1 MFQKIPYAAPPI
13 GDLRFQPPVP
23 PNKWEGTLNATYLDA
38 ICYQISTDL
47 PEETEDCLYVNV
59 YTPELPSEDN
69 NVAIPV
75 LLYIYGGGF
84 YEGHAMQYRRGP
96 EYLIDHDVV
105 IVTFNYRLGPLGFL
119 STEDTVVP
127 GNNGLKD
134 QQLAI
139 KWVHENIQLFG
150 GDPEKITIVGE
161 SAGGASVSHHL
172 LNKNSEGLF
181 RAAIMESGTAIN
193 PWSLQRNAKQNAFS
207 FGAVLNSTF
216 SSVNDSQLLLE
227 YLLTVSAK
235 DLDDASVLVSGWAP
249 VIEIEHDEAF
259 VTEKM
264 YGLIRSGNFVKVPI
278 LMGINSEESLSG
290 AGDLDALET
299 LSEYYDNN
307 LQALVPDD
315 IIMLMSDQDQIS
327 FGSSVK
333 SIYCGSGNFVDDL
346 AAEVRIG
353 PNSDKESEDCL
364 YLNVYTPQLP
374 SKTSNASLPVMVYF
388 HGGGFIIGDSTHQS
402 YGPEFL
408 VSKDVVVVTLNYR
421 LGVFGFLSTQDS
433 VAVGNNGLKDQL
445 YALQWVYQNINLF
458 GGDRDKITIF
468 GQSAGAASVG
478 YHLISKKSRGLYRA
492 AIMESSTA
500 ISPFGYQRNA
510 RYYGFKLGSYVNS
523 TITEAN
529 SSEELLEVLL
539 KASASD
545 IDDAAEKIAQE
556 VST

>member
-1 MFQKIPYAAPPI
+1 MVVKFAFLLVLFVVLGTALADDVLIELPDGIILGAKSESYTGKPYYMFQKIPYAAPPI

-96 EYLIDHDVV
+96 EYLIVHDVV

-193 PWSLQRNAKQNAFS
+193 PWSLQRNARQNALS
-207 FGAVLNSTF
+207 FGAVLNSTL

-227 YLLTVSAK
+227 YLLTVPAK

-259 VTEKM
+259 ITEKM

-333 SIYCGSGNFVDDL
+333 FIYCGSGNFVDNV
-346 AAEVRIG
+346 AAEVRFSSDTSFTRAIIKCAEMHSDFTDVYFYQFSYDG
-353 PNSDKESEDCL
+353 IMGNVTISLDGAEHVAHAEELRYIWRTTRDGYDNSDLSKFPAEDVTTQHRML
-364 YLNVYTPQLP
+364 TLWTNFV
-374 SKTSNASLPVMVYF
+374 K
-388 HGGGFIIGDSTHQS
+388 
-402 YGPEFL
+402 
-408 VSKDVVVVTLNYR
+408 TLNPTPEPDD
-421 LGVFGFLSTQDS
+421 LLQNVTWPTTS
-433 VAVGNNGLKDQL
+433 VSAGDFFYLDIGENLEVKNHPKNDTYENWVQL
-445 YALQWVYQNINLF
+445 YDLL
-458 GGDRDKITIF
+458 DD
-468 GQSAGAASVG
+468 
-478 YHLISKKSRGLYRA
+478 
-492 AIMESSTA
+492 
-500 ISPFGYQRNA
+500 
-510 RYYGFKLGSYVNS
+510 
-523 TITEAN
+523 EAF
-529 SSEELLEVLL
+529 
-539 KASASD
+539 D
-545 IDDAAEKIAQE
+545 
-556 VST
+556 TY